1 MAPETPTVAP
11 DLLRPVT
18 PASPDKEHSS
28 CESTAMCNAAIT
40 ITPPAPPALQS
51 DSEPSELDD
60 SLGEA
65 GSARG
70 WGVEEPKEPDVDE
83 PTVSA
88 TSESTSSDSA
98 SPKESSSSEGSES
111 DWSAGWA
118 GGVLVVA
125 ALHLA
130 VDSLDECSLSGDA
143 QVTGLNKSGAPVGV
157 SGAIAVF
164 LAGGGDNR

>member
-1 MAPETPTVAP
+1 MAEEDEEDEEEETQLFT
-11 DLLRPVT
+11 
-18 PASPDKEHSS
+18 
-28 CESTAMCNAAIT
+28 MCSGSW
-40 ITPPAPPALQS
+40 L
-51 DSEPSELDD
+51 
-60 SLGEA
+60 
-65 GSARG
+65 SARAWRMEEQQEQEAQLFRMCWG
-70 WGVEEPKEPDVDE
+70 TWLSALAWGVEETEEPDVDDT
-83 PTVSA
+83 TVSA
-88 TSESTSSDSA
+88 SSQSTSSDSA
-98 SPKESSSSEGSES
+98 SPEESSSSEGSES

-130 VDSLDECSLSGDA
+130 VDSHDECSLSGDA